1 MNTNPN
7 YKYSYIVILKLF
19 LLLISGTTF
28 AQKLTKDEA
37 IRLTLENN
45 FGVLVATN
53 NIEVSKNNKSIL
65 NSGYLPS
72 LVANAGANYQSATS
86 TTGFQGAIDPNT
98 GEPRPDIE
106 IEDAETQRY
115 NASLDLNYTLFDGL
129 GRFYNY
135 KRLKEQY
142 NLTELQARETIENT
156 ILQLFTVYYEIARLS
171 ENVEILEETLRISRE
186 RVSRSNYQFEY
197 GQNTKLNVLN
207 AQVDVANDSIN
218 LLNTKQQLV
227 NTKRDL
233 NVILANDLGQEF
245 EVDTIIKF
253 IPKLVLDEYLEKST
267 ENNVTLLQNASNIRI
282 SEYDIKVS
290 KSGYLPTVGLT
301 GSYGWNENR
310 NPPSAFFPG
319 NVADTYTLS
328 AGVSLTWNL
337 FDGGGT
343 ITRVKNS
350 KIALDNQEIIKNQV
364 VKEVE
369 RDIANAFGN
378 YKNRLSVY
386 KIQQQNVITN
396 QNNFERSQER
406 FKLGQ
411 ITSIEFRQAQVNLI
425 LAETNKNSAKYD
437 AKIAE
442 LQLLQFT
449 GQLLN
454 IDF

>member
-1 MNTNPN
+1 M
-7 YKYSYIVILKLF
+7 LF
-19 LLLISGTTF
+19 LPLISDHVI
-28 AQKLTKDEA
+28 AQQLTKSEA
-37 IRLTLENN
+37 IRLTLEKN
-45 FGVLVATN
+45 FGVLIATN
-53 NIEVSKNNKSIL
+53 TIEVAKNNKGIL

-72 LVANAGANYQSATS
+72 LVANAGANYQSANSNTS
-86 TTGFQGAIDPNT
+86 FPGATERVPVEGTTDTIT
-98 GEPRPDIE
+98 RPRPDIE
-106 IEDAETQRY
+106 IIDAETQRY
-115 NASLDLNYTLFDGL
+115 NASLNLSYTLFDGL

-156 ILQLFTVYYEIARLS
+156 ILQLFSVYYEVARLS
-171 ENVEILEETLRISRE
+171 ENIEILEETLQISQE

-218 LLNTKQQLV
+218 LLNAKQQLR

-233 NVILANDLGQEF
+233 NVILDNELENEF
-245 EVDTIIKF
+245 EVDTIVKF
-253 IPKLVLDEYLEKST
+253 IPKLALDEYVEKSI
-267 ENNVTLLQNASNIRI
+267 ENNVTLLQNESNIQI

-290 KSGYLPTVGLT
+290 KSGYLPSVGLT

-337 FDGGGT
+337 FDGGNT
-343 ITRVKNS
+343 ITRVKNA
-350 KIALDNQEIIKNQV
+350 KIALDNQEIVKAQV
-364 VKEVE
+364 AKEVQ
-369 RDIANAFGN
+369 RDIANALGN
-378 YKNRLSVY
+378 YINRLKVY

-411 ITSIEFRQAQVNLI
+411 ITSIEFRQAQINLI
-425 LAETNKNSAKYD
+425 LAETNKNGAKYD

-442 LQLLQFT
+442 LQLLQLT

-454 IDF
+454 VEF